1 MPAFDTLAAARGL
14 RAARINSK
22 HAEAIVDAMR
32 SAISEQLATKADRRD
47 LEQRLL
53 IRFGAL
59 LFAGLGLLF
68 AAHKLTA

>member
-1 MPAFDTLAAARGL
+1 MVSFDTLAAARGL
-14 RAARINSK
+14 QDAGITSG

-32 SAISEQLATKADRRD
+32 SAISEQVATKADLRD

-53 IRFGAL
+53 IRLGL

-68 AAHKLTA
+68 AALKLTT

>member
-1 MPAFDTLAAARGL
+1 MITFDTLAAARGL
-14 RAARINSK
+14 QDAGINSG

-32 SAISEQLATKADRRD
+32 SAISDQVATKADLRD

-53 IRFGAL
+53 IRLGAL

-68 AAHKLTA
+68 AALKVTT